1 MEQLPMLSVY
11 VTTTLIALCVL
22 LVAWYFLGM
31 WFNRRRG
38 IHLAHSLRDRLNA
51 LGAEELTG
59 RWLNTSIFQF
69 SARRATSPIGKLAA
83 IIVLES
89 RELLLI
95 WLVNLLRGR
104 RDLLVLRMDLRS
116 TPRAGLELEAHPKQ
130 TKPEPEIRRRI
141 AESGWEQATAG
152 DYMIYHQHGA
162 AHLKETLAP
171 LLEEWRPYLQRLSI
185 STSSPHLLLSFSPAL
200 PVLEK
205 EARFTAVQKLAEAI
219 LKRQGTTDKR

>member
-1 MEQLPMLSVY
+1 MVSNY
-11 VTTTLIALCVL
+11 ITTTLITLSIL
-22 LVAWYFLGM
+22 LVAWYFLGV

-38 IHLAHSLRDRLNA
+38 IRLARTLHDRLNA

-59 RWLNTSIFQF
+59 RWVTASIFQF
-69 SARRATSPIGKLAA
+69 SARRATSPIGKLVA

-89 RELLLI
+89 RELALI

-130 TKPEPEIRRRI
+130 TKPEREVRRRI
-141 AESGWEQATAG
+141 AESGWEQATVG

-171 LLEEWRPYLQRLSI
+171 LLEEWQPYLRRLSI
-185 STSSPHLLLSFSPAL
+185 SASSPHLLLSFSPAP
-200 PVLEK
+200 PVLET
-205 EARFTAVQKLAEAI
+205 EARFTGVQKLAEAI
-219 LKRQGTTDKR
+219 LKRQGTIDKR

>member
-1 MEQLPMLSVY
+1 MVSNYITP
-11 VTTTLIALCVL
+11 TLITLCLL
-22 LVAWYFLGM
+22 LVAWYFLGA

-38 IHLAHSLRDRLNA
+38 IHLARSLHDRLNA

-59 RWLNTSIFQF
+59 RWVTASIFQF
-69 SARRATSPIGKLAA
+69 SAQRATSPIGKLAA

-89 RELLLI
+89 RELALI

-116 TPRAGLELEAHPKQ
+116 TPRAGLELEAHPKR
-130 TKPEPEIRRRI
+130 TKPEREVRRRI
-141 AESGWEQATAG
+141 AESGWEQATVG

-171 LLEEWRPYLQRLSI
+171 LLEEWQPYLRRLSI
-185 STSSPHLLLSFSPAL
+185 SASSPHLLLSFSPAP
-200 PVLEK
+200 PVLET
-205 EARFTAVQKLAEAI
+205 EARFTDVQKLAEAI
-219 LKRQGTTDKR
+219 LKRQGTRDKR

>member
-1 MEQLPMLSVY
+1 MLSY
-11 VTTTLIALCVL
+11 YITTTLITLSVL

-38 IHLAHSLRDRLNA
+38 IHLARTLHDRLNA

-59 RWLNTSIFQF
+59 RWVNVSIFQF

-89 RELLLI
+89 RELALI

-130 TKPEPEIRRRI
+130 TKPEREVRRRI
-141 AESGWEQATAG
+141 VEGGWEQATVG

-171 LLEEWRPYLQRLSI
+171 LLEEWQPYLRRLSI
-185 STSSPHLLLSFSPAL
+185 SASSPHLLLSFSPAP
-200 PVLEK
+200 PVLET
-205 EARFTAVQKLAEAI
+205 EARFTDVQKLAEAI
-219 LKRQGTTDKR
+219 LKRQGTRDKR

>member
-1 MEQLPMLSVY
+1 MFSDYITP
-11 VTTTLIALCVL
+11 TLITLCIL

-31 WFNRRRG
+31 RFNRRRG
-38 IHLAHSLRDRLNA
+38 IHLARSLRDRLNA

-59 RWLNTSIFQF
+59 RWLNASIFQF

-89 RELLLI
+89 RELALI

-104 RDLLVLRMDLRS
+104 RDLLVLRMDLHS
-116 TPRAGLELEAHPKQ
+116 TPRVGLELEAHPKQ
-130 TKPEPEIRRRI
+130 TKPEREVRRRI
-141 AESGWEQATAG
+141 AESGWEQAMVG
-152 DYMIYHQHGA
+152 DYIIYHQHDA

-171 LLEEWRPYLQRLSI
+171 LLEEWQPYLRRLSI
-185 STSSPHLLLSFSPAL
+185 SASSPHLSLSFSPAS
-200 PVLEK
+200 PVLET

-219 LKRQGTTDKR
+219 LKRQGTRDKR

>member
-1 MEQLPMLSVY
+1 MLSY
-11 VTTTLIALCVL
+11 YITTTLITLCIL
-22 LVAWYFLGM
+22 LVAWYFLGV

-38 IHLAHSLRDRLNA
+38 IHLARSLRDRLNA

-59 RWLNTSIFQF
+59 QWLNASIFQF
-69 SARRATSPIGKLAA
+69 TARRATSPIGKLAA

-89 RELLLI
+89 RELALI

-116 TPRAGLELEAHPKQ
+116 TPRVGLELEAHPKQ
-130 TKPEPEIRRRI
+130 TKPEREVRRRI
-141 AESGWEQATAG
+141 AESGWEQATVG
-152 DYMIYHQHGA
+152 DYIIYHQHDA

-171 LLEEWRPYLQRLSI
+171 LLEEWQPYLRRLSI
-185 STSSPHLLLSFSPAL
+185 SASSPHLSLSFSPAS
-200 PVLEK
+200 PVLET

-219 LKRQGTTDKR
+219 LKRQGTRDKR

>member
-1 MEQLPMLSVY
+1 MLSY
-11 VTTTLIALCVL
+11 YITTTLITLSIL

-38 IHLAHSLRDRLNA
+38 IHLARSLHDRLNA

-59 RWLNTSIFQF
+59 RWVNPSIFQF
-69 SARRATSPIGKLAA
+69 GARRAISPIGKLAA

-89 RELLLI
+89 REIPLI

-130 TKPEPEIRRRI
+130 TKPEREVRRRI
-141 AESGWEQATAG
+141 AESGWEQATVG

-171 LLEEWRPYLQRLSI
+171 LLEEWQPYLRRLSI
-185 STSSPHLLLSFSPAL
+185 SASSPHLLLSFSPAP
-200 PVLEK
+200 PVLET

-219 LKRQGTTDKR
+219 LKRQGTRDKR

>member
-1 MEQLPMLSVY
+1 MFSDYITP
-11 VTTTLIALCVL
+11 TLITLCIL

-31 WFNRRRG
+31 RFNRRRG
-38 IHLAHSLRDRLNA
+38 IHLARSLRDRLNA

-59 RWLNTSIFQF
+59 RWLNASIFQF

-89 RELLLI
+89 RELALI

-116 TPRAGLELEAHPKQ
+116 TPRVGLELEAHPKQ
-130 TKPEPEIRRRI
+130 TKPEREIRRRI
-141 AESGWEQATAG
+141 AESGWEQAMVG
-152 DYMIYHQHGA
+152 DYIIYHQHDA

-171 LLEEWRPYLQRLSI
+171 LLEEWQPYLRRLSI
-185 STSSPHLLLSFSPAL
+185 SASSPHLSLSFSPAS
-200 PVLEK
+200 PVLET

-219 LKRQGTTDKR
+219 LKRQGTRDKR

>member
-1 MEQLPMLSVY
+1 MVSNYITP
-11 VTTTLIALCVL
+11 TLITLCIL
-22 LVAWYFLGM
+22 LVAWYFLGA

-38 IHLAHSLRDRLNA
+38 IHLARSLHDRLNA

-59 RWLNTSIFQF
+59 RWVTASIFQF
-69 SARRATSPIGKLAA
+69 SARRATSPIGKLVA

-89 RELLLI
+89 RELALI

-130 TKPEPEIRRRI
+130 TKPEREVRRRI
-141 AESGWEQATAG
+141 AESGWEQATVG
-152 DYMIYHQHGA
+152 DYVIYHQHGA

-171 LLEEWRPYLQRLSI
+171 FLEEWQPYLRRLSI
-185 STSSPHLLLSFSPAL
+185 SASSPHLLLSFSPAP
-200 PVLEK
+200 PVLET
-205 EARFTAVQKLAEAI
+205 EARFTDVQKLAEAI
-219 LKRQGTTDKR
+219 LKRQGTIR

>member
-1 MEQLPMLSVY
+1 MLSY
-11 VTTTLIALCVL
+11 YITTTLITLSIL

-38 IHLAHSLRDRLNA
+38 IHLARSLRDRLNA

-59 RWLNTSIFQF
+59 RWVNASIFQF
-69 SARRATSPIGKLAA
+69 GVRRATSPIGKLAA

-89 RELLLI
+89 RELPLI

-130 TKPEPEIRRRI
+130 TKPEREVRRRI
-141 AESGWEQATAG
+141 AESGWEQATVG

-171 LLEEWRPYLQRLSI
+171 LLEEWQPYLRRLSI
-185 STSSPHLLLSFSPAL
+185 SASSPHLLLSFSPAP
-200 PVLEK
+200 PVLET

-219 LKRQGTTDKR
+219 LKRQGTRDKR

>member
-1 MEQLPMLSVY
+1 MLSDY
-11 VTTTLIALCVL
+11 ITPTLITLCIL
-22 LVAWYFLGM
+22 LVAWYFPGM
-31 WFNRRRG
+31 WFNRRHG
-38 IHLAHSLRDRLNA
+38 IHLARSLRDRLIA

-59 RWLNTSIFQF
+59 RWVNASMFQF
-69 SARRATSPIGKLAA
+69 GARRATSPIGKLAA
-83 IIVLES
+83 ILVLES

-130 TKPEPEIRRRI
+130 TKPERDVRRRI
-141 AESGWEQATAG
+141 AESGWELATVG

-171 LLEEWRPYLQRLSI
+171 LLEEWQPYLRRLSI
-185 STSSPHLLLSFSPAL
+185 SASSPHLLLSFSPAP
-200 PVLEK
+200 PVLETD
-205 EARFTAVQKLAEAI
+205 ARFTAVQKLAEAI
-219 LKRQGTTDKR
+219 LNRQGTINKR

>member
-1 MEQLPMLSVY
+1 MLSDY
-11 VTTTLIALCVL
+11 IIPTLITLSIL

-38 IHLAHSLRDRLNA
+38 IHLARSLRDRLNA

-59 RWLNTSIFQF
+59 RWLNASIFQF
-69 SARRATSPIGKLAA
+69 VARRAISPIGKLAA

-89 RELLLI
+89 RELALI

-116 TPRAGLELEAHPKQ
+116 TPRASLELEAYPKQ
-130 TKPEPEIRRRI
+130 VKPEREVQRRI
-141 AESGWEQATAG
+141 AESGWEQATVG

-162 AHLKETLAP
+162 AHLQETLAP
-171 LLEEWRPYLQRLSI
+171 LLEEWPPYLRRLSI
-185 STSSPHLLLSFSPAL
+185 SASSPHLLLSFSPAS
-200 PVLEK
+200 PVLET

-219 LKRQGTTDKR
+219 LKRQGIIDK